1 MSGAKPARQI
11 TQLFVRTMN
20 TIQRPPHVLFL
31 VDVLHGLEFREGV
44 PNGLAGVESVLLK
57 VIRLIPPERYQF
69 SVATFSLGQALPGS
83 VQFPCPF
90 HVFPLKRTYDW
101 NAFKMASRLRRLI
114 RSENVSIVHTF
125 LESAD
130 IWGGL
135 IAKLSGCPILI
146 SSRRDMGYF
155 RLAKHDF
162 GYRIVN
168 NLVDQIQAVSEQ
180 VRTSLISR
188 DGLDPQKVV
197 TLYNGVELERLAAA
211 DGANDLRAE
220 LGLDLSGPVITTVA
234 NIRPVKGLDV
244 LVRTAAIVC
253 REFPKARFLI
263 AGKVIDKQHFNQLQ
277 RLIQSFQLADN
288 VIFLGRSENVPSLLK
303 LSNIFCLLSRS
314 EGFSNAI
321 LEAMATSLPCVVTD
335 VGGNREVVEEG
346 QSGFLVPSEDARVA
360 ADRILTLLRHPERA
374 SRMGEVGREVVAKK
388 FTAETMVRRWAQLYD
403 DLLASRRKQALVGP
417 SKGTRISAS
426 SFQSEISVLAPGPES
441 RSSACIMKNNQR
453 SKVHGG

>member
-1 MSGAKPARQI
+1 M
-11 TQLFVRTMN
+11 RTVN

-31 VDVLHGLEFREGV
+31 VDVLHGLEFRGGV
-44 PNGLAGVESVLLK
+44 PSGLAGVEGVLLK
-57 VIRLIPPERYQF
+57 VIRLIPPERYRF
-69 SVATFSLGQALPGS
+69 SVATFSLGQAQPGF

-101 NAFKMASRLRRLI
+101 NAFKMASRLRGLI

-155 RLAKHDF
+155 RSAKHDF

-168 NLVDQIQAVSEQ
+168 NLVDQVQAVSEQ

-220 LGLDLSGPVITTVA
+220 LGLDLSGPVITSVA

-253 REFPKARFLI
+253 REFPEARFLI
-263 AGKVIDKQHFNQLQ
+263 VGKVIDRQHFSQLQ
-277 RLIQSFQLADN
+277 DLIQSFQLANN
-288 VIFLGRSENVPSLLK
+288 VILLGRSENVPSLLK

-321 LEAMATSLPCVVTD
+321 LEAMATGLPCVVTD

-374 SRMGEVGREVVAKK
+374 SRMGEVGREVVGKK
-388 FTAETMVRRWAQLYD
+388 FTAESMVCRWAQLYD
-403 DLLASRRKQALVGP
+403 DLLASRRKQVLAGP

-426 SFQSEISVLAPGPES
+426 PSRSGMMSVLASGSES
-441 RSSACIMKNNQR
+441 RSSASIMKNDQR
-453 SKVHGG
+453 SKI